1 MDFDNVIKKRA
12 SVRKFSSKKPKPEH
26 ITELIET
33 ANLAPSP
40 GNLYLLMYIVVENP
54 ETISKI
60 ADACQQEF
68 IKQAP
73 YVIVICSNPKQ
84 IKTMYD
90 TRADKY
96 IKHHTGAAVENILL
110 KAVDMGMGSCWV
122 GAFSEPTLRNLLK
135 IQDGINLEV
144 VLPIGYELIKGKT
157 KQRHKFS
164 LVNRLFF
171 ETWKNRFYKPIKKI
185 RRGDV

>member
-1 MDFDNVIKKRA
+1 
-12 SVRKFSSKKPKPEH
+12 
-26 ITELIET
+26 
-33 ANLAPSP
+33 
-40 GNLYLLMYIVVENP
+40 
-54 ETISKI
+54 
-60 ADACQQEF
+60 
-68 IKQAP
+68 
-73 YVIVICSNPKQ
+73 
-84 IKTMYD
+84 
-90 TRADKY
+90 
-96 IKHHTGAAVENILL
+96 
-110 KAVDMGMGSCWV
+110 MGSCWV

-185 RRGDV
+185 RRGDVW

>member
-1 MDFDNVIKKRA
+1 MDFNNVIKKRA
-12 SVRKFSSKKPKPEH
+12 SVRKFSSKKPKPEQ

-33 ANLAPSP
+33 ANLAPIP
-40 GNLYLLMYIVVENP
+40 GNLYILMYIVVENP

-73 YVIVICSNPKQ
+73 YIIVVCSNPKQ

-90 TRADKY
+90 KRADKY
-96 IKHHTGAAVENILL
+96 VKHHVGAAVENILL
-110 KAVDMGMGSCWV
+110 KTVDMGMASCWV
-122 GAFSEPTLRNLLK
+122 GAFSELTLKNLLK
-135 IQDGINLEV
+135 IPDGINLEV
-144 VLPIGYELIKGKT
+144 ILPVGYEFTKART
-157 KQRHKFS
+157 KQRPKFS

-171 ETWKNRFYKPIKKI
+171 ETFKNRFYKPIKKI
-185 RRGDV
+185 RREDV